1 MARIVLGLGTSHT
14 PLLAIEPKKW
24 NEYIVRDYT
33 SRRLNLSDGSW
44 LSYEELNQ
52 MRNGRYADIT
62 DVGTFI
68 KKSDICQRAL
78 DRLGSEIAAADP
90 DVVVIVTDE
99 ETELFD
105 RMNTPAVSIY
115 YGETIITR
123 PRKLTSDPVPSFM
136 PELLRTY
143 ALDEP
148 HNFPAMSGF
157 ARELIEGFIDHD
169 VDVGAAAQVEK
180 PLDSGFGHGV
190 GFVETRIFGG
200 KKIPVI
206 PLLINTYYPPNAPR
220 PSRCHD
226 IGRVLRRCIESS
238 KEDLRVAVMAS
249 GGLSHFVVDEDLDRR
264 VIEGFEAGRSA
275 LLRTLPVAALNSGSS
290 EIRNWIAVAGA
301 VEGKENR
308 WLEYQPLYRTPAG
321 TGIGAAFGVWA

>member
-14 PLLAIEPKKW
+14 PLLAIEPRKW

-33 SRRLNLSDGSW
+33 SRRLNMSDGRW
-44 LSYEELNQ
+44 LSYEELNHL
-52 MRNGRYADIT
+52 RNGRYADIT
-62 DVGTFI
+62 DVGTFT

-78 DRLGSEIAAADP
+78 DRLGSEIATADP
-90 DVVVIVTDE
+90 DVVVIVTDD

-105 RMNTPAVSIY
+105 RMNTPAVSLY

-123 PRKLTSDPVPSFM
+123 PRKPVPDPVPSFM
-136 PELLRTY
+136 PGLLRTY

-148 HNFPAMSGF
+148 HNFAAMPEF

-169 VDVGAAAQVEK
+169 IDVAAAAQIEK
-180 PLDSGFGHGV
+180 PLDSGFGHGI
-190 GFVETRIFGG
+190 GFVETRIFGA

-238 KEDLRVAVMAS
+238 KQDLRVAVMAS
-249 GGLSHFVVDEDLDRR
+249 GGLSHFVVDEDLDRC
-264 VIEGFEAGRSA
+264 VIDGFEAGRSA
-275 LLRTLPVAALNSGSS
+275 LLRTLPAAALNSGSS
-290 EIRNWIAVAGA
+290 EIRNWIVVAGA
-301 VEGKENR
+301 IEGMERR

-321 TGIGAAFGVWA
+321 TGIGVAFGVWA

>member
-14 PLLAIEPKKW
+14 PLLAIAPGKW
-24 NEYIVRDYT
+24 NEYIVRDYA
-33 SRRLNLSDGSW
+33 SRRLNLSDGRW

-52 MRNGRYADIT
+52 MRNARYADIT
-62 DVGTFI
+62 DVATFI

-90 DVVVIVTDE
+90 DVVVIVTDD

-123 PRKLTSDPVPSFM
+123 PRKRPDPVPSFT
-136 PELLRTY
+136 PDLLRTY
-143 ALDEP
+143 ALDES
-148 HNFPAMSGF
+148 HNFPAMPGF

-169 VDVGAAAQVEK
+169 IDVAASAQIEK
-180 PLDSGFGHGV
+180 PLESGFGHGI
-190 GFVETRIFGG
+190 GFVETRIFGA
-200 KKIPVI
+200 KKFPVI

-220 PSRCHD
+220 ASRCHD

-238 KEDLRVAVMAS
+238 KQDLRVAVIAS

-264 VIEGFEAGRSA
+264 VLEGCAAGGAEQLRS
-275 LLRTLPVAALNSGSS
+275 LPAAALNSGSS
-290 EIRNWIAVAGA
+290 EIRNWIVLAGA
-301 VEGKENR
+301 IEGMERR

-321 TGIGAAFGVWA
+321 TGIGVAFGAWA